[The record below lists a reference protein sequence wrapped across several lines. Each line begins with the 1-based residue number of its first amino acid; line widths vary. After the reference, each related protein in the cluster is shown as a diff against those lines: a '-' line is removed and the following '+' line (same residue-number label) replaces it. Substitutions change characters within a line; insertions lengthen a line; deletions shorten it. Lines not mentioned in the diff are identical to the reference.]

1 MSLMLAFD
9 YSWLSGRLP
18 GKAINLTERPLIGAH
33 TDCDALVD
41 RIKPGQG
48 QGNLRNHGLRQML

>member
-33 TDCDALVD
+33 TDYDALVD

-48 QGNLRNHGLRQML
+48 QYESR